1 VSGIFFDDQGKTQGS
16 FLERI
21 VATSS
26 VAASSP
32 GPDRDITF
40 TYPAKLPPGLYQV
53 RVAARDDKSGRI
65 GSAHAWFEIPDLTK
79 KKLSMSSVLLGERR
93 QQPTTNVSSNV
104 TNSGAVNPIAMSASH
119 RFQRDSTLRFLVF
132 TYNATLSTTDQKPD
146 VAIQVQVVRD
156 DQPVITTALRK
167 IGTDQNSDL
176 ARLPYAAE
184 IPLSDLQPGRYLLQ
198 VTIIDRLSKQSTTRQ
213 THFDVY

>member
-1 VSGIFFDDQGKTQGS
+1 VKKGG

-21 VATSS
+21 ITTSLPGTSTSS
-26 VAASSP
+26 
-32 GPDRDITF
+32 GDRDITF
-40 TYPAKLPPGLYQV
+40 TYPAQLPPGLYQV

-65 GSAHAWFEIPDLTK
+65 GSAHAWFEVPDLAK
-79 KKLSMSSVLLGERR
+79 KKLTMSSVLLGERR
-93 QQPTTNVSSNV
+93 HQTQTLTTVSNPGTV
-104 TNSGAVNPIAMSASH
+104 PNTGNVNPIAMSASH

-132 TYNATLSTTDQKPD
+132 AYNTVLSTTDQKPD

-167 IGTDQNSDL
+167 IGSDQNTDL

-184 IPLSDLQPGRYLLQ
+184 IPLNDLQPGRYQLH
-198 VTIIDRLSKQSTTRQ
+198 VTVIDRVSKQSTTRQ
-213 THFDVY
+213 THFDIY